1 MTETRKEGDRIPLL
15 PGAPPPPTFLCRY
28 PPTPP
33 GGDGSSAIPPHP
45 PRGEQRGRGFFL
57 TSFPYASLRPKLWG
71 LFRTGD
77 SEVFAE
83 ESSSLLF

>member
-33 GGDGSSAIPPHP
+33 GGDGSSAYPPIPL
-45 PRGEQRGRGFFL
+45 GGSNEEEGF
-57 TSFPYASLRPKLWG
+57 S
-71 LFRTGD
+71 
-77 SEVFAE
+77 
-83 ESSSLLF
+83 